1 MSDPTSIFDNNQN
14 QPTQANQNNGGTGT
28 PPNGNQSNPLADLLG
43 SIKNDRGEP
52 KYKSVED
59 ALNALKHSQDYI
71 PQLSDKLKQQELEL
85 AEAKAAAAK
94 ISQLEDTLKSLTQ
107 NANNQQSSPP
117 APAGLSAED
126 VATLV
131 SQTLTKQ
138 QQADLAKANI
148 GTVVSAVTKAF
159 GDKSEEVFY
168 GKAKELGMSVE
179 DINALASRTPTAAL
193 KLLGLDGV
201 KTTPTSNTNSVNTSA
216 FQPTQETFV
225 GKNAKPTLIGATSAD
240 LKEEAVNSRRMVD
253 ELHNQGLTVH
263 DLTDP
268 KVYFKHFK

>member
-1 MSDPTSIFDNNQN
+1 MSDPTSIFENNQN
-14 QPTQANQNNGGTGT
+14 QATQPNQNNGGASN

-43 SIKNDRGEP
+43 SIKNDRGET
-52 KYKSVED
+52 KYKTVED

-71 PQLSDKLKQQELEL
+71 PQLSDKLRQQEQEL

-94 ISQLEDTLKSLTQ
+94 ITELENTLKALTQ

-117 APAGLSAED
+117 APAGLSAEEI
-126 VATLV
+126 ANLV
-131 SQTLTKQ
+131 NQTLTQK

-193 KLLGLDGV
+193 KLLGLDSAKPSAPYSGGGI
-201 KTTPTSNTNSVNTSA
+201 NTSG

-225 GKNAKPTLIGATSAD
+225 GKNAKPTLIGATSSD
-240 LKEEAVNSRRMVD
+240 LRQESVNSRKMVD
-253 ELHNQGLTVH
+253 ELHSQGLTVH

-268 KVYFKHFK
+268 KLYFKHFK